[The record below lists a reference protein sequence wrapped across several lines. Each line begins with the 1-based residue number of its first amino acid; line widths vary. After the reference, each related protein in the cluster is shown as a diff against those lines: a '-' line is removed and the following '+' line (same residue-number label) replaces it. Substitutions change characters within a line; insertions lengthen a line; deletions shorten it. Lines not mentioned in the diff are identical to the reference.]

1 MNVLIDTNILLDF
14 ITKREPFFDDAKKI
28 IEMCKDEKISGY
40 IAAHSVMN
48 IFFILRKDFTAQER
62 RDILIRLMKIVSV
75 VSIDEEKV
83 NNALSR
89 KDFLDFED
97 CLQDE
102 CAWSCNAEYIVT
114 RNMSDY
120 GTSKVHAIEPKGLL
134 AMW

>member
-1 MNVLIDTNILLDF
+1 MNVLIDTF
-14 ITKREPFFDDAKKI
+14 P
-28 IEMCKDEKISGY
+28 
-40 IAAHSVMN
+40 
-48 IFFILRKDFTAQER
+48 
-62 RDILIRLMKIVSV
+62 
-75 VSIDEEKV
+75 
-83 NNALSR
+83 
-89 KDFLDFED
+89 DFED